1 MAIKS
6 IVLALIFGAM
16 QLGTICPAVAKDTAG
31 AHDYPGMSRFEGSSL
46 IGSEALPF
54 EAFSLPTGP
63 VKQDEAFQWQLTDK
77 IDVEGKIN
85 GYVYAIP
92 KGHSTLEV
100 FQNYE
105 AALQNLGFE
114 KLFSCDSEA
123 TCGAPDTLAQR
134 IYDGSHVMQDGGL
147 RSAQAIIY
155 GSEIHYLAAKR
166 SRDGA
171 DSYASLLVARESSMS
186 GADQDTLS
194 AVLHIIEPKPIGQ
207 SMVMVDAAKMDSD
220 IGASGH
226 VSLYGIHFDTDSA
239 AIRPDSEPTLAEIAK
254 LLKAQDALRV
264 YIVGHTD
271 DVGGYDYNMKLSAH
285 RAKAVMDTLTSRFGI
300 PAARLHAAGVGFLAP
315 VAPNT
320 SEDGRAKNRRVELVQ
335 E

>member
-1 MAIKS
+1 
-6 IVLALIFGAM
+6 
-16 QLGTICPAVAKDTAG
+16 
-31 AHDYPGMSRFEGSSL
+31 MSRFEGSSL

-77 IDVEGKIN
+77 IDVEEKIN

-92 KGHSTLEV
+92 KGHSTLEA
-100 FQNYE
+100 FRNYE

-114 KLFSCDSEA
+114 KLFSCNSEA

-207 SMVMVDAAKMDSD
+207 SLVMVDAAKMDSD

-226 VSLYGIHFDTDSA
+226 VTEIHAGPAEHLTDVAATVMTRFKTNSVSSMKRHISSSARSGRVSATFSTISWRCRSRSFTKARRFSQSMTDRACRSLVSRLPISA
-239 AIRPDSEPTLAEIAK
+239 ATASAPTSALSSSRNRRLTPASPMPSSAGFRPVSWHR
-254 LLKAQDALRV
+254 ALR
-264 YIVGHTD
+264 GWR
-271 DVGGYDYNMKLSAH
+271 G
-285 RAKAVMDTLTSRFGI
+285 
-300 PAARLHAAGVGFLAP
+300 
-315 VAPNT
+315 
-320 SEDGRAKNRRVELVQ
+320 
-335 E
+335 